1 MNILHVYKD
10 YYPVLGGMENHI
22 RALAEAQAQR
32 GHTVTVLVTARGR
45 RSEEETRNGVHV
57 RKAARLATLAST
69 PLSLELPRRLRALRP
84 DLTHLHAP
92 YPVGEL
98 AQLSAGNGRP
108 YILTYH
114 AEATHPLQRLLMLA
128 YAPLFQRVLRGAAR
142 VLATSPNYVRTSP
155 YLSALGDRVTIVPLG
170 SDPQRFRP
178 RPRAGNEPFTLLYVG
193 VLRHYKGVDDLIR
206 ALALLPEQTRLIIGG
221 DGPLHAEWQV
231 LCARLKLGARVT
243 FLGRV
248 PDEDLPRLY
257 QTADVFVL
265 PAINR
270 AEAFGTVLVE
280 AMLSGLPCVTTEVG
294 SGTSYVVEDGVTGF
308 VVPPRAPAALAGA
321 LMRLRSDPTLRAQ
334 FGAAGRARAL
344 RLFTLDRM
352 LAQVEAVYAEVLR
365 Q

>member
-32 GHTVTVLVTARGR
+32 GHNVTVLVTARGP
-45 RSEEETRNGVHV
+45 RSEEETLHSVQII
-57 RKAARLATLAST
+57 KAARLATVAST
-69 PLSLELPRRLRALRP
+69 PLSLELLRRLRALRP

-108 YILTYH
+108 YVLTYH
-114 AEATHPLQRLLMLA
+114 AEATRPLQRVLMLA
-128 YAPLFQRVLRGAAR
+128 YAPLFRRVLRGAAR
-142 VLATSPNYVRTSP
+142 VIATSPNYVRTSP
-155 YLSALGDRVTIVPLG
+155 YLSALGDRVMIVPLG
-170 SDPQRFRP
+170 SDAQRFRP
-178 RPRAGNEPFTLLYVG
+178 KPRTGGEPFTILYVG

-206 ALALLPEQTRLIIGG
+206 ALALLPEPAQLLIGG
-221 DGPLHAEWQV
+221 DGPLRAEWQA
-231 LCARLKLGARVT
+231 LCERLKLGTRVS

-248 PDEDLPRLY
+248 PDEDLPALY
-257 QTADVFVL
+257 QAADVFVL

-270 AEAFGTVLVE
+270 AEAFGAVLVE
-280 AMLSGLPCVTTEVG
+280 AMLSGLPCVTTEIG
-294 SGTSYVVEDGVTGF
+294 SGTSYVVEDGVTGY

-321 LMRLRSDPTLRAQ
+321 LIRLMSDPALRAQ
-334 FGAAGRARAL
+334 FGAAGRERAL

-365 Q
+365 